1 MFFLQPSQKRLLSSL
16 NPLFLALAVFAGILL
31 RTSFLPLLPN
41 WLTGWDVLLPFM
53 VYFGQ
58 RRALGEGLILSLF
71 TSHLYSLCSSAP
83 IGVFTSH
90 YLVVFLL
97 ARLLSFVIY
106 ANTWFSVLLV
116 VFVLT
121 IAARFSLTIVAYFFG
136 HAWPLFSGANFSWW
150 GLLFNS
156 VVGFAVFEMLG
167 QLDRLTY
174 KVPRT
179 SIELGEGSL

>member
-1 MFFLQPSQKRLLSSL
+1 LFFLQPSQKRLLSSL
-16 NPLFLALAVFAGILL
+16 NPLFLALAVFVGILI
-31 RTSFLPLLPN
+31 RTSFLPLLPGFF
-41 WLTGWDVLLPFM
+41 TSWDVLLPFM

-90 YLVVFLL
+90 YLVLFLL
-97 ARLLSFVIY
+97 ARLLSFVVY

-121 IAARFSLTIVAYFFG
+121 IAARLSLTAVAWGFG
-136 HAWPLFSGANFSWW
+136 HAWPLFSSANFGWW
-150 GLLFNS
+150 SILFNS
-156 VVGFAVFEMLG
+156 LLGFAVFEALG
-167 QLDRLTY
+167 TLDRFTY
-174 KVPRT
+174 KVPRM